1 MSCFKQAFI
10 KNLHTLILL
19 NCQKKKN
26 NYAQVLA
33 IQKKIIEKYTKTIE
47 VNNDTHV
54 YRLLYGS
61 YLILKL

>member
-1 MSCFKQAFI
+1 MHRFYLFY
-10 KNLHTLILL
+10 
-19 NCQKKKN
+19 KK
-26 NYAQVLA
+26 L
-33 IQKKIIEKYTKTIE
+33 EKYTKTVE